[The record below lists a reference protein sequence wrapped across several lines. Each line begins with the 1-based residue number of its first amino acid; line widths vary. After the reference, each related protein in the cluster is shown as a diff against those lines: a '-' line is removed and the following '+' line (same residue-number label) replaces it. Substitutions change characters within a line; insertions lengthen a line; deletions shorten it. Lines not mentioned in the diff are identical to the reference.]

1 MAETLENLEALDQ
14 KMQLIV
20 PLLTQ
25 AVQATTEAEAVIERI
40 PGNSAPSLVAAL
52 PNLKT
57 ALHVAIDNHN
67 TLIAEIAAMKADVQ
81 ANPEKYDPDSI

>member
-1 MAETLENLEALDQ
+1 MAETLEHLEALDQ

-52 PNLKT
+52 PNLKQ
-57 ALHVAIDNHN
+57 ALHVAVDNHN
-67 TLIAEIAAMKADVQ
+67 TLVGEIAAMKADVQ